1 MGEDGDVFKVE
12 EYKERLKRTKEQ
24 MAIEGL
30 EVLLVTNPSNM
41 NYLTGYNAWSF
52 YVHQMVVVL
61 LDEEEPRWIGR
72 KQDANAAKETTW
84 LQHQHILFYNDDYIQ
99 SPILH
104 PMDAIAR
111 VLDKFGKGSC
121 RIGVE
126 MENYYFTAKALKQ
139 LERGLPDAK
148 FLDATL
154 LVNYLRMIKSDKEIN
169 YIKKAAVIAGQ
180 SMEKA
185 LEAIEPGRRENDAVA
200 DIYHAQISGT
210 ASFGGDYP
218 AIVPLLPAGKRTSSP
233 HITWSD
239 RPYKKKDT
247 VIVELAGCYQRYH
260 APLARTVVLG
270 EPTEKVKSL
279 AEVVVEGLN
288 AALTAVKPGVTCEEI
303 EEIWRKS
310 IEKHGFIKDSRI
322 GYSVGLSYPPDWGEH
337 TASIRA
343 GDKTILRPNMTFH
356 MIPGIWFDSYG
367 VEISETFQVTET
379 GCSTL
384 TTFPRKLF
392 IK

>member
-1 MGEDGDVFKVE
+1 MAVFTKE

-24 MAIEGL
+24 MAIDGI

-61 LDEEEPRWIGR
+61 PEEEEPRWIGR

-84 LQHQHILFYNDDYIQ
+84 LQHRHILFYNEDYIQ
-99 SPILH
+99 SAILH

-111 VLDKFGKGSC
+111 VLDKMGKGNC

-126 MENYYFTAKALKQ
+126 LENYYFTAKALIQ
-139 LERGLPDAK
+139 LEIGLPNAV
-148 FLDATL
+148 FHDATL
-154 LVNYLRMIKSDKEIN
+154 LVNYLRMVKSDKEIHLMQ
-169 YIKKAAVIAGQ
+169 KAAMIAGQ
-180 SMEKA
+180 TMEKA
-185 LEAIEPGRRENDAVA
+185 VEAIEPGRRENDAVA

-210 ASFGGDYP
+210 SSFGGDYP

-239 RPYKKKDT
+239 QPYKIRDT

-260 APLARTVVLG
+260 APLARTVSLG
-270 EPTEKVKSL
+270 KPTEKVKDL

-288 AALTAVKPGVTCEEI
+288 DALNAVKPGFTCEEI
-303 EEIWRKS
+303 EEVWRRS
-310 IEKHGFIKDSRI
+310 IAKHGFIKDSRI

-337 TASIRA
+337 TASLRA

-356 MIPGIWFDSYG
+356 LIPGIWFDNYG
-367 VEISETFQVTET
+367 MEISETFQVTET
-379 GCSTL
+379 GSATL
-384 TTFPRKLF
+384 TDFPRKLF
-392 IK
+392 VK